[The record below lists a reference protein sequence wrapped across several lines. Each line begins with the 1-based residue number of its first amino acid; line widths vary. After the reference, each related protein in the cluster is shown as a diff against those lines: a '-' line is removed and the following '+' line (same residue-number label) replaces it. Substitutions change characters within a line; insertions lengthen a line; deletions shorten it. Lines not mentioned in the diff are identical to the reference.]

1 MQHIVLLLFCVLLSF
16 SAAARQIDVVV
27 GWDKPPY
34 VVAESHS
41 GFELELVR
49 QILAELG
56 HDILPIYVPFGRTP
70 RLINARGADI
80 GLTMNAR
87 HPIDNAILSN
97 VYVVYQNVA
106 VTLKK
111 RNLVIKDVYDLRRHS
126 VAAFQ
131 TASHVLGEAYRE
143 VVSQHP
149 SYIEIPQQLRQV
161 RLLLA
166 GSVDVA
172 VMDRNIF
179 THLRSKEP
187 EERQAEVDIHTLFG
201 VSPYRAAIVD
211 DELRRQFNQT
221 LATFIE
227 DGRYQAL
234 IDQFGLVNLMMDIP
248 VNRFSEHP

>member
-1 MQHIVLLLFCVLLSF
+1 MQHIVLLLFCVLLSIP
-16 SAAARQIDVVV
+16 AVARQIDVVV

-34 VVAESHS
+34 VIAESHS
-41 GFELELVR
+41 GFELELMR

-56 HDILPIYVPFGRTP
+56 HDMLPIYVPFGRTP

-87 HPIDNAILSN
+87 HPVDNAILSR

-106 VTLKK
+106 ITLQK
-111 RNLVIKDVYDLRRHS
+111 RHLVISELNDLRRHS

-131 TASHVLGEAYRE
+131 TASHVLGKEYRD

-149 SYIEIPQQLRQV
+149 SYIEIPQQRRQV
-161 RLLLA
+161 SLLLA
-166 GSVDVA
+166 GSIDVA

-179 THLRSKEP
+179 THLRNKQP
-187 EERQAEVDIHTLFG
+187 AERQAEVDIHPVFG
-201 VSPYRAAIVD
+201 VSPYRAAIVE

-221 LATFIE
+221 LATFID

-234 IDQFGLVNLMMDIP
+234 IDRFGLVNLIAEIP
-248 VNRFSEHP
+248 AERLSEHP

>member
-1 MQHIVLLLFCVLLSF
+1 M
-16 SAAARQIDVVV
+16 
-27 GWDKPPY
+27 
-34 VVAESHS
+34 
-41 GFELELVR
+41 
-49 QILAELG
+49 
-56 HDILPIYVPFGRTP
+56 
-70 RLINARGADI
+70 
-80 GLTMNAR
+80 
-87 HPIDNAILSN
+87 
-97 VYVVYQNVA
+97 
-106 VTLKK
+106 
-111 RNLVIKDVYDLRRHS
+111 
-126 VAAFQ
+126 
-131 TASHVLGEAYRE
+131 
-143 VVSQHP
+143 
-149 SYIEIPQQLRQV
+149 
-161 RLLLA
+161 
-166 GSVDVA
+166 A

>member
-1 MQHIVLLLFCVLLSF
+1 MQHVVLLLFCVLLSIP
-16 SAAARQIDVVV
+16 AIARQIDVVV

-34 VVAESHS
+34 VMAETHS
-41 GFELELVR
+41 GFELELAR

-87 HPIDNAILSN
+87 HPVDNAILSN

-111 RNLVIKDVYDLRRHS
+111 RHLVIREVSDLRHHS

-149 SYIEIPQQLRQV
+149 GYIEIPQQRRQV
-161 RLLLA
+161 SLLLA
-166 GSVDVA
+166 GSIDVA

-179 THLRSKEP
+179 THLRSKQP
-187 EERQAEVDIHTLFG
+187 AERQAEVDIHTLFG
-201 VSPYRAAIVD
+201 VSPYRAAIID

-234 IDQFGLVNLMMDIP
+234 IDQFGLVNLLKEIP
-248 VNRFSEHP
+248 VSRSSEHP